1 MREGLSET
9 RGRTGQAKERACMK
23 ALGRKASGDFEGAE
37 RNVLGGP

>member
-9 RGRTGQAKERACMK
+9 RERTGQAKERACVK
-23 ALGRKASGDFEGAE
+23 APGRKASGDFDGTG